1 MDENTAA
8 ALLAEQLNHAI
19 DLLKADL
26 AALET
31 QLSHS
36 TRLAEQQ
43 FREMERLTA
52 DHEQRL
58 RAVSDGVTQLKVFA
72 SLASGSSSILSVAAL
87 IKSFF
92 GL

>member
-1 MDENTAA
+1 MDENAA

-26 AALET
+26 ATLET
-31 QLSHS
+31 QLTYISS
-36 TRLAEQQ
+36 LMEKQLSDLEQQ
-43 FREMERLTA
+43 SA

-58 RAVSDGVTQLKVFA
+58 RSVTDGVTQLKVYS
-72 SLASGSSSILSVAAL
+72 SLFSGSSSILSLAAL

-92 GL
+92 GM

>member
-1 MDENTAA
+1 MDETAA

-26 AALET
+26 TSLET
-31 QLSHS
+31 QLAHTTS
-36 TRLAEQQ
+36 LLEQH
-43 FREMERLTA
+43 LTELEHQTE

-58 RAVSDGVTQLKVFA
+58 RAVSDGVTQLKVYS
-72 SLASGSSSILSVAAL
+72 SLLSGSSSILSLAAL

>member
-1 MDENTAA
+1 MDENAV

-26 AALET
+26 ATLET
-31 QLSHS
+31 QLAHISS
-36 TRLAEQQ
+36 L
-43 FREMERLTA
+43 MEKQLSDLERQSV
-52 DHEQRL
+52 DHELRL
-58 RAVSDGVTQLKVFA
+58 RAVTDGVTQLKVYS
-72 SLASGSSSILSVAAL
+72 SLLSGSSSILSLAAL